1 MLFVCSFVA
10 HIFFFWC
17 LNPEIHFLSLTDNVN
32 IRDLFDFL
40 SICFY
45 EYEHFFKEFRSEI
58 YLKVLILEMNYS
70 IFIIILPQGGR
81 ADRPPP
87 SCLRHRVQR
96 HQEDLGVHQQQHDQL
111 YCLNEKCHSSCI
123 MYQVQIY
130 FLVKCFWTVRQ
141 STEQPTS
148 VLPLISD

>member
-1 MLFVCSFVA
+1 MMDLNTELTGYFSRYWYSTQRFFVRNPLSHRSCYLFVCFRHS
-10 HIFFFWC
+10 
-17 LNPEIHFLSLTDNVN
+17 FLSLTDNVN

-58 YLKVLILEMNYS
+58 YLKVLILEINYW

-87 SCLRHRVQR
+87 SCLWHRVQR
-96 HQEDLGVHQQQHDQL
+96 YQEDLGVHQQQHDQL
-111 YCLNEKCHSSCI
+111 YCLNEKCHNSCI
-123 MYQVQIY
+123 MY
-130 FLVKCFWTVRQ
+130 
-141 STEQPTS
+141 
-148 VLPLISD
+148 